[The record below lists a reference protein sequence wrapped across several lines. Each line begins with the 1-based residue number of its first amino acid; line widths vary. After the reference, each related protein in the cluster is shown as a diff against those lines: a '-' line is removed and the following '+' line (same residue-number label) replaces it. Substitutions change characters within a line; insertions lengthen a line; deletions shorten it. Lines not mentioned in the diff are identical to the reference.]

1 MNIAESSLNSSYK
14 PIEYDKTIYLIP
26 IRSINENSYVLLSD
40 IQAIIPTASAV
51 LSNDK
56 LIPFEVDTNTL
67 TEIKPKRII
76 IKDTDSIWQIHTV
89 PPANTEIINKLSLL
103 EHRLNF
109 LIRHLVEE
117 EEIETLD
124 SQLDSISLSNS
135 SRSSTNLTTYQQQ
148 QSNTGDNSSVNIEDN
163 EHRTRNRRRTKS
175 SRRQHELSPPPAFS
189 LHNNETSNSSTVSPN
204 IPSTST
210 IYTNES
216 NDSNDIITPTS
227 NHHLPNTIT
236 NNQRHNININNN
248 SITDIHRPHPSTSNN
263 TSSTNSNAVAIP
275 PPPSYET
282 SIFGNISLLVQKLR
296 LFEEHIPNRHKSPR
310 WLARRHEWVSNEPTN
325 IEQVA
330 YQLIQLE
337 MALLW
342 TAVTESWIQERET
355 WLTLVAGARSERH
368 LAGAMVNLERHTLV
382 MDDNWQH
389 RREDWLSEL
398 LEIIVSVSF

>member
-1 MNIAESSLNSSYK
+1 MNVAESSFNSSYK

-26 IRSINENSYVLLSD
+26 IRFINENSYVLLSD

-56 LIPFEVDTNTL
+56 LIPFEIDTNTL

-76 IKDTDSIWQIHTV
+76 IKDTNSIWQVHTV
-89 PPANTEIINKLSLL
+89 QPANIEIINKLSLL
-103 EHRLNF
+103 EHCLNF
-109 LIRHLVEE
+109 LIRHL
-117 EEIETLD
+117 
-124 SQLDSISLSNS
+124 
-135 SRSSTNLTTYQQQ
+135 QQQ
-148 QSNTGDNSSVNIEDN
+148 QNTDGNSSINIEDN
-163 EHRTRNRRRTKS
+163 EHRDRNRRRTKS

-189 LHNNETSNSSTVSPN
+189 LHHNDTSNASTISPN

-210 IYTNES
+210 VYTNGS
-216 NDSNDIITPTS
+216 NDSNNITIPAS
-227 NHHLPNTIT
+227 NRHLLNTIT
-236 NNQRHNININNN
+236 NNQHDNINNSSSNTN
-248 SITDIHRPHPSTSNN
+248 SHRPHPSTSNN

-389 RREDWLSEL
+389 CREDWLNEL